1 MVVGTVDMAGWT
13 AFAAVLMLR
22 PEALSIVTDV
32 APPPGRSGAG
42 YSTSGSALGATLVGG
57 LLAGAITGVAL
68 RVLGQP
74 PGAREPSAPARPS

>member
-1 MVVGTVDMAGWT
+1 MAGWT

-22 PEALSIVTDV
+22 PEALSMVTAV
-32 APPPGRSGAG
+32 ARR
-42 YSTSGSALGATLVGG
+42 LVGATLVGG

-74 PGAREPSAPARPS
+74 PGARQPSAPARPS